1 MLYTCPMHPQVEQD
15 SPGNCPICGTALE
28 PKNAG
33 SEEENEEL
41 SDMTRRFWLSVA
53 LSAPMFILS
62 MGHMLPAAP
71 RWLESD
77 VSRWIQFILSTPVGS
92 GPGGRSSSAA
102 GNRSVSVRLT
112 CLPYRHRG
120 RRGVFLQRDGDVVPA
135 NFSAFIRRS
144 TAGSGFILNPRPSS
158 PCLCCSDKC
167 SSFARA
173 AAPEAPFA
181 RCLISLRRPLSA
193 CAKAKRKTCR
203 SIRCRKAI
211 GCAFVRETKCRL
223 TVASSK
229 AEPAWMNR

>member
-1 MLYTCPMHPQVEQD
+1 MSCWLARCLPGFSLRGQGCGNVYRKCGMSLEQNAAPGTRMLYTCPMHPQVEQD

-112 CLPYRHRG
+112 CLPLSPSG
-120 RRGVFLQRDGDVVPA
+120 SARRF
-135 NFSAFIRRS
+135 S
-144 TAGSGFILNPRPSS
+144 TA
-158 PCLCCSDKC
+158 
-167 SSFARA
+167 
-173 AAPEAPFA
+173 
-181 RCLISLRRPLSA
+181 RR
-193 CAKAKRKTCR
+193 
-203 SIRCRKAI
+203 
-211 GCAFVRETKCRL
+211 
-223 TVASSK
+223 
-229 AEPAWMNR
+229 